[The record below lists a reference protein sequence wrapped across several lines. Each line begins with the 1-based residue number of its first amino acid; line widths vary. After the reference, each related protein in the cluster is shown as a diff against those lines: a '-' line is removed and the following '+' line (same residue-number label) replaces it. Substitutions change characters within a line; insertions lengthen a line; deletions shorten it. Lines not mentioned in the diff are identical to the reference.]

1 MPAPAVSAP
10 APARPPSDLVDFDT
24 GAEFLG
30 KSGYPISSS
39 TLRRLAK
46 AKKLTIWRRGRR
58 QLVSLSDLL
67 VAHGEWTAE

>member
-1 MPAPAVSAP
+1 MPAPSVSAP
-10 APARPPSDLVDFDT
+10 APARPPLDLVDFDT

-30 KSGYPISSS
+30 KSGHPISSS
-39 TLRRLAK
+39 TLRRLAR
-46 AKKLTIWRRGRR
+46 AQKLTIWRRGRR

>member
-30 KSGYPISSS
+30 KSGHPISSS

-46 AKKLTIWRRGRR
+46 TKELTIWRRGRR